1 MTQKKAL
8 IAMSGGVDSSV
19 TAYLMQ
25 QQGYD
30 CTGAMMKLYEVDE
43 TQTVCRQNTC
53 CSLAD
58 AQDARQVAARLQ
70 MPFYVFQY
78 TEAFEA
84 AVIDR
89 FVSFYER
96 GMTPN
101 PCIDCNRFLK
111 FDAFLQRAEQLG
123 NDAIATGHYARIQFD
138 KGSGRHL
145 LLCGKDM
152 GKDQS
157 YVLYAMTQAQLAK
170 TKLPLGALEKN
181 EVREI
186 AEAQGFR
193 NARKRDSQDLCFVPD
208 GDYAAYIAQKTG
220 KPAVQGVF
228 VDQNGTVVGT
238 HRGITHY
245 TIGQRRGLGLAMQE
259 PTYVCSIDVQ
269 KNEVKIG
276 RVEDLLA
283 NTLTAQDI
291 NLIAT
296 PCIEGKLRVQAK
308 VRYRQTAQPA
318 TVWQTGEDALTLRFD
333 LPQRA
338 ITCGQAVVLYDGDV
352 VIGGGTIASV
362 GEA

>member
-1 MTQKKAL
+1 MTQRKAL

-25 QQGYD
+25 QMGYN

-43 TQTVCRQNTC
+43 TRAVCRQNTC

-78 TEAFEA
+78 TEAFES

-111 FDAFLQRAEQLG
+111 FDAFLHRAEQLG
-123 NDAIATGHYARIQFD
+123 NDAIATGHYARIEYD
-138 KGSGRHL
+138 AGSGRYL
-145 LLCGKDM
+145 LLCGKDRD
-152 GKDQS
+152 KDQS

-170 TKLPLGALEKN
+170 TKLPLGALEKH

-186 AEAQGFR
+186 AKAQGFR

-220 KPAVQGVF
+220 KPSAEGVF
-228 VDQNGTVVGT
+228 VDQSGAVVGT

-245 TIGQRRGLGLAMQE
+245 TIGQRRGLGLAM
-259 PTYVCSIDVQ
+259 PDPSYVCGIDAQ
-269 KNEVKIG
+269 RNEVKIG
-276 RVEDLLA
+276 CADDLLA
-283 NTLTAQDI
+283 STLTAHDI
-291 NLIAT
+291 NLIT
-296 PCIEGKLRVQAK
+296 MRQIEGNLRIQAK

-318 TVWQTGEDALTLRFD
+318 TAWQTGEDELMLHFD
-333 LPQRA
+333 APQRA

-352 VIGGGTIASV
+352 VIGGGTIVSV
-362 GEA
+362 GKS

>member
-1 MTQKKAL
+1 MAKKKAL

-25 QQGYD
+25 QMGYD
-30 CTGAMMKLYEVDE
+30 CTGAMMKLYEADE
-43 TQTVCRQNTC
+43 TQMVCRQNTC

-58 AQDARQVAARLQ
+58 AQDARQVASRLQ

-78 TEAFEA
+78 TEAFES
-84 AVIDR
+84 AVINR

-123 NDAIATGHYARIQFD
+123 NDAIATGHYARTQYD
-138 KGSGRHL
+138 AGSGRHL
-145 LLCGKDM
+145 LLCGKDR

-170 TKLPLGALEKN
+170 TKLPLGALEKH
-181 EVREI
+181 EVREL
-186 AEAQGFR
+186 AEAQGFC

-208 GDYAAYIAQKTG
+208 GDYAAYIAKKTG
-220 KPAVQGVF
+220 KPAAQGAF
-228 VDQNGTVVGT
+228 IDQSGAVIGT
-238 HRGITHY
+238 HSGITNY
-245 TIGQRRGLGLAMQE
+245 TIGQRRGLGLSMPE
-259 PTYVCSIDVQ
+259 PSYVCGIDAE

-276 RVEDLLA
+276 RADDLFA
-283 NTLTAQDI
+283 STLTAQDI
-291 NLIAT
+291 NLLAVPQID
-296 PCIEGKLRVQAK
+296 GKLRVQAK

-318 TVWQTGEDALTLRFD
+318 TVWQTGEDELTLHFD
-333 LPQRA
+333 APQRA
-338 ITCGQAVVLYDGDV
+338 ITCGQALVLYDGDV

-362 GEA
+362 GE